1 MENTK
6 INFKMNAKDNCFIDK
21 SVVLG
26 ENVTIY
32 PNNIIVGNSTIQDGV
47 TLYPNNIISDSVICK
62 NSTVACSVVEKSI
75 VGENTTVG
83 PFSRLRPNSVIGS
96 GAKIGNFVEIKNST
110 INNGSKVSHLSYVGD
125 ADVGKNVNVGCGVV
139 FVNYNGRK
147 KFRSVV
153 KNGAFVGSSV
163 NVIAPVTIGE
173 KSFVCAGTNVSESV
187 PDFAFAIGRSKMQI
201 KPSMAKKYLE
211 KE

>member
-1 MENTK
+1 M
-6 INFKMNAKDNCFIDK
+6 
-21 SVVLG
+21 
-26 ENVTIY
+26 
-32 PNNIIVGNSTIQDGV
+32 
-47 TLYPNNIISDSVICK
+47 
-62 NSTVACSVVEKSI
+62 EKSI

-125 ADVGKNVNVGCGVV
+125 ADVGENVNVGCGVV
-139 FVNYNGRK
+139 FVNYNGKK

-201 KPSMAKKYLE
+201 KPSGAKKYLE